1 MKVLGL
7 CFLINDN
14 INHEE
19 LWYNWLKNV
28 DKNKYKIYIHYKN
41 DIKLKYFEEYKLDNC
56 IETKYGKYSVNLAQN
71 LMMKQGLDICSHF
84 IFLSGSCIPLKSFIS
99 IYDQLSINNS
109 YFNKSPDRQCF
120 PRCNDVL
127 NHLEKKYIKK
137 ANTNSIICNNHAKKI
152 IKNEHFATEYFKNI
166 VSADEHIHITIL
178 YYLNLEDELIVT
190 PNTCY
195 SGATTFTA
203 WEDMADFKAY
213 KDSIK
218 QNSYTYIH
226 ICKEEIDDLINGKCL
241 FGRKFKPECKVI
253 KNKIPSVFN
262 VEIDQQLSQY
272 LTERLSMEKESVP
285 MEKESVPMEK
295 ESVPMEKVSVSME
308 KVSVVIPTYNR
319 FKYLMNTIQSV
330 KEQTHANI
338 EIIVVND
345 CSTDTEYYQYNWEEN
360 GIRIIHLPENSKT
373 KFGFACPG
381 GYQRNFGIK
390 EATGEYIAFC
400 DDDDIWFPQKLE
412 LQLKAMKENDCKMS
426 CTEGLMGRGIYD
438 NKKTYKKY
446 NKEYWFGVL
455 KNIYKKR
462 GSSLLDNGFPTVWT
476 PEFFKVHNCAICS
489 SMMIKKEVID
499 KVGEFVIARSNE
511 DYEYWR
517 RAVKYTTCAYVDEP
531 CMYYDSGHGDGQNY

>member
-28 DKNKYKIYIHYKN
+28 DSKKYRVYIHYKN
-41 DIKLKYFEEYKLDNC
+41 NIKLKYFEEYKLDNC
-56 IETKYGKYSVNLAQN
+56 IETKYGKYTITLAQN
-71 LMMKQGLDICSHF
+71 LMMKQGLDVCSHF
-84 IFLSGSCIPLKSFIS
+84 IFLSGSCIPLKPFTY
-99 IYDQLSINNS
+99 IYDYLSVNNS
-109 YFNKSPDRQCF
+109 YFNKAPDRQCF

-127 NHLEKKYIKK
+127 KHLDKNFIKK

-152 IKNEHFATEYFKNI
+152 IDNEDMGNKYFGNI
-166 VSADEHIHITIL
+166 VSADEHIHISIL
-178 YYLNLEDELIVT
+178 YYLNLENELILT

-226 ICKEEIDDLINGKCL
+226 ICKEEMDDLINGKCL

-253 KNKIPSVFN
+253 KNNIPSVFN
-262 VEIDQQLSQY
+262 VETNQSLLQY
-272 LTERLSMEKESVP
+272 LTERLSMGNVLVP
-285 MEKESVPMEK
+285 T
-295 ESVPMEKVSVSME
+295 EKVSVPTEKVSVPTE

-330 KEQTHANI
+330 KEQTYTNI

-345 CSTDTEYYQYNWEEN
+345 CSTETEYYQYNWTAN
-360 GIRIIHLPENSKT
+360 GIHFVHLPENSKVT
-373 KFGFACPG
+373 FGYACAG
-381 GYQRNFGIK
+381 FVRNKGIEVSNGK
-390 EATGEYIAFC
+390 HIAFC
-400 DDDDIWFPQKLE
+400 DDDDIWFPQKIE

-426 CTEGLMGRGIYD
+426 CTDGLMGRGIYD
-438 NKKTYKKY
+438 NTKTYKKY
-446 NKEYWFGVL
+446 NKEHYFNTL
-455 KNIYKKR
+455 KRIYKQR
-462 GSSLLDNGFPTVWT
+462 NSPLMDDGFPIVWT
-476 PEFFKVHNCAICS
+476 PDFFKVHNCAICS
-489 SMMIKKEVID
+489 SVMVDKEILDKIDNFKNKKPP
-499 KVGEFVIARSNE
+499 GE
-511 DYEYWR
+511 DYDCWL
-517 RAVKYTTCAYVDEP
+517 RAIQHTNCAYVDEP
-531 CMYYDSGHGDGQNY
+531 CMYYDSCHGAGQNY